1 LYPFLLYFRGLF
13 YATDTP
19 LPELPEV
26 ERAARAL
33 TRAAVGKTIASVR
46 AIHPSLRRKLPPA
59 KARAAKGKRIER
71 IERRGK
77 HQLLHLDSGDTL
89 VVHFRMNG
97 DWEVGTTRDEVDRF
111 ARAVIE
117 LTDGTR
123 ISLVDRRALSSI
135 TLDKKGTSSLPKL
148 GREASDKALDA
159 TYLLEVLKRKKLA
172 IKPAIMDQSVLAGL
186 GNIYA
191 AEALWEAQIDPRTPA
206 ASMTIEGLS
215 KLVDAIRVVLS
226 PRNRRPGRYTEERGT
241 ERFAVYDREGQK
253 CRRCD
258 GVVERIVQ
266 GGRSTYFCASCQR
279 G

>member
-1 LYPFLLYFRGLF
+1 
-13 YATDTP
+13 

-33 TRAAVGKTIASVR
+33 SRAALGKTIGSVR
-46 AIHPSLRRKLPPA
+46 AIHPSLRKKLPPA
-59 KARAAKGKRIER
+59 KARVAAGKRIAR

-77 HQLLHLDSGDTL
+77 HQLLHLESGDIL

-97 DWEVGTTRDEVDRF
+97 DWEIGTTDEELDRF

-148 GREASDKALDA
+148 GREASDRALDA
-159 TYLLEVLKRKKLA
+159 DYLAETLKRKKIA
-172 IKPAIMDQSVLAGL
+172 IKPALMDQSVIAGL

-191 AEALWEAQIDPRTPA
+191 AEALWEARIDPRTPS
-206 ASMTIEGLS
+206 ASMTNDALG
-215 KLVDAIRVVLS
+215 KLVDAIRMVLS
-226 PRNRRPGRYTEERGT
+226 PRNRRPGRYTEQRGV
-241 ERFAVYDREGQK
+241 ERFAVYDREGELCK
-253 CRRCD
+253 RCD
-258 GVVERIVQ
+258 GVIERIVQ
-266 GGRSTYFCASCQR
+266 GGRSTYFCPKCQVA
-279 G
+279 